1 MKWHQK
7 TKIEWAEAKSKIAK
21 LAKSTNRLILENSA
35 VACKGWMIR
44 AQHLVDAGEHAIP
57 ITGTHDPK
65 TLFRVRGDWR

>member
-1 MKWHQK
+1 MEWHQN
-7 TKIEWAEAKSKIAK
+7 TKIEWAEAMITIAK
-21 LAKSTNRLILENSA
+21 LAESANRLSLENSA